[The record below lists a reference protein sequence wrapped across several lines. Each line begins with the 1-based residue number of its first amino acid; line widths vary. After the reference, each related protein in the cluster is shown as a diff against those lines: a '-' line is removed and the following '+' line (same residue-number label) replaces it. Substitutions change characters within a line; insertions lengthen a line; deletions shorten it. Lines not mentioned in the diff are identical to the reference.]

1 MFIDETWAATNM
13 CRRYGR
19 SRRGARLIAAVPHGH
34 WKTTTF
40 VAALRAEGLTAP
52 LVVDG
57 AMNGQ
62 VFLAYVQQQL
72 VRTLRQDDI
81 VVMDNLAAHKVA
93 GVREA
98 IEAAGA
104 RVAYLPPYSPDLNPI
119 ELVFAKLK
127 WLTRS
132 AAERTVDGL
141 WSLLGRLLDQFPPD
155 ECQRYLAHCGY
166 NATHG

>member
-1 MFIDETWAATNM
+1 M

-19 SRRGARLIAAVPHGH
+19 SRRGERLIAGVPHGH

-40 VAALRAEGLTAP
+40 VAALRSEGLTAP

-57 AMNGQ
+57 AMNGRI
-62 VFLAYVQQQL
+62 FLAYVQQQL
-72 VRTLRQDDI
+72 VRTLREDDI
-81 VVMDNLAAHKVA
+81 VMMDNLAAHKVA

-98 IEAAGA
+98 IEAVGA

-119 ELVFAKLK
+119 ELVFSKLK

-132 AAERTVDGL
+132 AAERTVEGL
-141 WSLLGRLLDQFPPD
+141 WSLLGRLLDHFPHD

-166 NATHG
+166 IATHR

>member
-1 MFIDETWAATNM
+1 VFIDETWAATNM

-19 SRRGARLIAAVPHGH
+19 SRRGERLIAAVPHGH

-40 VAALRAEGLTAP
+40 VAALRCAGLTAP

-57 AMNGQ
+57 AMNGRI
-62 VFLAYVQQQL
+62 FLAYVQQQL
-72 VRTLRQDDI
+72 VRTLQAGDI

-98 IEAAGA
+98 IEAVGA

-119 ELVFAKLK
+119 ELVFSKLK

-132 AAERTVDGL
+132 AAERTVEGL
-141 WSLLGRLLDQFPPD
+141 WTLLGRLLDHFPPD
-155 ECQRYLAHCGY
+155 ECQRYFAHCGY
-166 NATHG
+166 AATLQ